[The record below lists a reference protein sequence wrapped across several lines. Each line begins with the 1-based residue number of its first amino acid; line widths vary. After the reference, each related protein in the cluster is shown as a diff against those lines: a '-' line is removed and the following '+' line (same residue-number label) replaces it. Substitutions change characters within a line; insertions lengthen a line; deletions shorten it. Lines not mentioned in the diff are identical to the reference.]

1 MSKTRDV
8 CTRIEMNHVN
18 AVTIIGLVH
27 HLAKKNSN
35 YFPFSIRHET
45 IWTDGTTRKDFLNAR
60 AFPED
65 VRENLSAMPEN
76 TPVRV
81 KGVLRSSKGSG
92 ELYLA
97 VLEAE
102 ALPELPAQPENS
114 VELSGN
120 VHHVKAQPEGETGM
134 GKYVRF
140 AVRQENDDS
149 DGHKRLDFLVVR
161 VFDEEQQKILQSLKD
176 KDPVKVEG
184 TLRSSRGSG
193 VNYVL
198 CAKIGQ

>member
-1 MSKTRDV
+1 
-8 CTRIEMNHVN
+8 MNYIN
-18 AVTIIGLVH
+18 TAVITGLVH
-27 HLAKKNSN
+27 HLSQKKGSE
-35 YFPFSIRHET
+35 YFPFSVRHEN

-60 AFPED
+60 AFPANTQE
-65 VRENLSAMPEN
+65 LLKSLPEN
-76 TPVRV
+76 SPIRV

-102 ALPELPAQPENS
+102 ALDALPAQPENS

-120 VHHVKAQPEGETGM
+120 VHLVKAQAEGETGT

-140 AVRQENDDS
+140 AVRQENQQT
-149 DGHKRLDFLVVR
+149 GRDFIVVR
-161 VFDEEQQKILQSLKD
+161 VYDEEQRNILASLND
-176 KDPVKVEG
+176 GESVNVHG

-193 VNYVL
+193 VNYVR
-198 CAKIGQ
+198 CVKINS